1 MALSTTEHPNHH
13 YTPTQVYSD
22 KRDFHGPRI
31 NVPPP
36 EINYRNGQPK
46 LDVDVLPYNQ
56 TSLLYGNPGFLTEL
70 SSVTAAENLD
80 LTHKML
86 SWKWDMRREAQFILP
101 FMLLGPSSA
110 MRDAKFIADNNITMV
125 VAVRPRKAV
134 QSRPAFLDP
143 KTFASCANLAT
154 ATLDFDDARE
164 IIPLVRPVVKV
175 INNHLE
181 ASSNIRPL
189 TKLTDI
195 RGRVLLFC
203 ESGNDR
209 SALLAAA
216 YLVAVFGID
225 PVTAIN
231 TVQSQRFCMTL
242 SDDLKRTLVDL
253 YDIVSAER
261 QVSIFHEVMMTSA
274 RDQNNNL
281 SINAQPTRTT
291 KRSVDDFYDSDEDMM
306 DDIEESRKTSDRK
319 GVAPFMDSS

>member
-1 MALSTTEHPNHH
+1 MAPSAIDHTNH

-22 KRDFHGPRI
+22 KRDFHSPRI

-36 EINYRNGQPK
+36 DINYRNGQPK
-46 LDVDVLPYNQ
+46 LDVDVVPYNQ
-56 TSLLYGNPGFLTEL
+56 TSLLYGNPAFLTEL
-70 SSVTAAENLD
+70 SAVVAAENLD

-86 SWKWDMRREAQFILP
+86 SWKWDMRREAQSILP
-101 FMLLGPSSA
+101 FLLLGPSSA
-110 MRDAKFIADNNITMV
+110 MRDAKFIAEHNITMV

-134 QSRPAFLDP
+134 QSRPKFLDP
-143 KTFASCANLAT
+143 KTFGSCAGLAT

-175 INNHLE
+175 INDHLE
-181 ASSNIRPL
+181 VSSITRPL
-189 TKLTDI
+189 SALSDI

-216 YLVAVFGID
+216 YLVAVFGLG
-225 PVTAIN
+225 PVDSIN

-261 QVSIFHEVMMTSA
+261 QVSNFHVAALTSTQNQNKALSMTV
-274 RDQNNNL
+274 
-281 SINAQPTRTT
+281 QPSRPF
-291 KRSVDDFYDSDEDMM
+291 KRSVDDFYGSDDEMM
-306 DDIEESRKTSDRK
+306 DEVEQNGKTSDRK